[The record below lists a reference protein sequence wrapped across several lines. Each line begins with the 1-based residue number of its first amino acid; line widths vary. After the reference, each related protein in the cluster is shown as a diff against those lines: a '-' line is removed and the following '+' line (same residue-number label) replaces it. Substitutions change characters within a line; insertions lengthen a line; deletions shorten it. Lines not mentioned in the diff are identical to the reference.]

1 MNRQI
6 LKSRSGM
13 VFLPVCRSFLPNRS
27 KARFRALAHC
37 RKVGEERAL
46 IYPRKAAMHLHGIQ
60 TNPYA
65 ALDALRSA
73 QKTAARREADLVRKE
88 LLESASE
95 LAGESELSDAC
106 VVRLEARQE
115 SRKQPRRRNQQ
126 KEQSQPKREEPADAT
141 ADDNHLSDWA

>member
-1 MNRQI
+1 
-6 LKSRSGM
+6 
-13 VFLPVCRSFLPNRS
+13 
-27 KARFRALAHC
+27 
-37 RKVGEERAL
+37 
-46 IYPRKAAMHLHGIQ
+46 MHVHGVQ

-73 QKTAARREADLVRKE
+73 QKTAARREAELVRKE

-115 SRKQPRRRNQQ
+115 SRRQSRRRNQQ
-126 KEQSQPKREEPADAT
+126 KEHSQPRQEEPADSDV
-141 ADDNHLSDWA
+141 DDNHLSDWA